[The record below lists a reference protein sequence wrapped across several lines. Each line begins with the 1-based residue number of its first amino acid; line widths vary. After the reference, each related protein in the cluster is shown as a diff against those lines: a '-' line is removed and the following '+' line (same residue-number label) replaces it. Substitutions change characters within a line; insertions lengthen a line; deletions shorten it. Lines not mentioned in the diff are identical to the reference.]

1 MKLLPDD
8 NTQNAIRL
16 QFETTPLI
24 PCIVQSALSKDVL
37 MLAYMNREAFELTL
51 STQTLTFYSRS
62 RASLWIKGETSGNT
76 LKLISLQA
84 DCDADTL
91 LAEVIPT
98 GPTCHTGS
106 TTCFGEPSDASY
118 TADTADT
125 TNTADTANTADSPV
139 LGQLFNCILERKK
152 EPKTGSYTNY
162 LFEQG
167 LDKILKKIGEEAAEI
182 IIASKNDSDEAL
194 LGEAADFLYHLWVL
208 LAEKNLVPEDL
219 YQVLESRQAQTLSQK
234 P

>member
-8 NTQNAIRL
+8 NTQSAIRQL
-16 QFETTPLI
+16 FETTTLI
-24 PCIVQSALSKDVL
+24 PCIVQSAENKDVL
-37 MLAYMNREAFELTL
+37 MLAYMNQEAFELTL

-76 LKLISLQA
+76 LKLISLKA

-106 TTCFGEPSDASY
+106 TSCFGEPSDASC
-118 TADTADT
+118 TADA
-125 TNTADTANTADSPV
+125 AYTANTADSPI

-167 LDKILKKIGEEAAEI
+167 LDKILKKIGEEASEI

-219 YQVLESRQAQTLSQK
+219 YQVLESRQSQTLSQK